1 MSDRLSSGLRAAMAG
16 RTSANS
22 VEALSSSS
30 TAWSSGVLE
39 VHLFLIRL
47 IIKVLIADTGSFSK
61 DFTLQLKS
69 VIAFG
74 TSPRAKA
81 GMPLLQMFSDCVAKQ
96 NNFS

>member
-1 MSDRLSSGLRAAMAG
+1 MAG
-16 RTSANS
+16 R
-22 VEALSSSS
+22 LSSSS